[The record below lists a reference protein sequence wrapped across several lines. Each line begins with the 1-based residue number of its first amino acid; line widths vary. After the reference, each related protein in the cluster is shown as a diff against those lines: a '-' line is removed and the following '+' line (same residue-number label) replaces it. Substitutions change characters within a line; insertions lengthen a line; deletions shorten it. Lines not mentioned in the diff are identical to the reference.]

1 MLEPGASH
9 GHWHHRNGLG
19 GRQAFGRARE
29 DRGSQGDR
37 AGRGNTV
44 RAAELARKAEASGW
58 QPQVWDDPLVMLGK
72 ARLDAVLVL
81 LPPHLHGDLERAI
94 ARSVPAALIEKPIA
108 TDLKT
113 AEAAAEAFDK
123 AGTLVSVGYMNRY
136 RKTTAKVRELMAAS
150 APVTIHGWW
159 ITEMPPPLWWRSKE
173 QSGGQ
178 FVEQCTHLVDLAR
191 WIGGE
196 IAEVSAFTT
205 RGFVDDVPE
214 YGVDDALTANVR
226 FASGALGNF
235 TTGCFPQG
243 TASTG
248 RGVDGVGMTFTSRT
262 TQCTLTGWSLDLEW
276 RNNAGGGQSLASDED
291 IFVVQDSALVQAAAT
306 GNRTGI
312 LSSYADGVRTLAV
325 TLAAEESARTRR
337 IVSL

>member
-1 MLEPGASH
+1 MDIGIIGTGWVADKHLDALAKIAGVRVTALAGATRFAPPS
-9 GHWHHRNGLG
+9 W
-19 GRQAFGRARE
+19 RARPKP
-29 DRGSQGDR
+29 R
-37 AGRGNTV
+37 AGSLRCGTI
-44 RAAELARKAEASGW
+44 RWSCSARPGST
-58 QPQVWDDPLVMLGK
+58 
-72 ARLDAVLVL
+72 RCSSFS
-81 LPPHLHGDLERAI
+81 PPHLHGDLERAI

-312 LSSYADGVRTLAV
+312 LSTYADGVRTLAV